1 VATGPGELPPPA
13 LTVRHA
19 GGSCPVYIG
28 RGLLARLPDFAR
40 VHLAGRR
47 LAIISDDRVARAV
60 PVPLDAPRF
69 TFPAG
74 EASKTRATW
83 AALTDDLLGQGFG
96 RDSAIIAVGGGVTG
110 DLAGFVAATCHR
122 GIPVLQVPTT
132 LLAMLDAAV
141 GGKTGVDT
149 PAGKNLVGAFHQP
162 AGVVMD
168 PAVLATLPAEQ
179 LRGGLAEAVK
189 HAALADAGHFR
200 WLQEHAALLLAAD
213 SETVEAL
220 LRHSVP
226 IKVGVV
232 EADETESGPRA
243 ILNAG
248 HTVAHALERVTQYRL
263 PHGPAVA
270 IGLVTEA
277 VAGERLHLTAPGT
290 ATALSDLL
298 RLFELPTRVPPAIE
312 ADALLEAMRAD
323 KKNRAGAIHLALL
336 SRIGET
342 HGQRSGEW
350 TTPVEENV
358 LLEAIAG
365 NREA

>member
-1 VATGPGELPPPA
+1 VATGPGELPPPT

-19 GGSCPVYIG
+19 GGSYPVYIG

-40 VHLAGRR
+40 VHLSGRR
-47 LAIISDDRVARAV
+47 LALISDDRVARAV

-74 EASKTRATW
+74 EASKTRTTW
-83 AALTDDLLGQGFG
+83 AALTDDLLSQGFG
-96 RDSAIIAVGGGVTG
+96 RDSAVVAVGGGVTG

-132 LLAMLDAAV
+132 LLSMLDAAV

-162 AGVVMD
+162 AAVVMD
-168 PAVLATLPAEQ
+168 PAVLATLPTEE

-200 WLQEHAALLLAAD
+200 WLQDHAAALLAAD
-213 SETVEAL
+213 SDTLELL

-226 IKVGVV
+226 IKVGIV

-248 HTVAHALERVTQYRL
+248 HTVAHALERVTEYRL
-263 PHGPAVA
+263 SHGPAVA

-277 VAGERLHLTAPGT
+277 MAGERLHLTDQGT
-290 ATALSDLL
+290 ARSLHDLL
-298 RLFELPTRVPPAIE
+298 SRFELPTRVPSSIGT
-312 ADALLEAMRAD
+312 DALLGAMKAD

-350 TTPVEENV
+350 TTAVDETV
-358 LLEAIAG
+358 LCEAVDG
-365 NREA
+365 NRNT